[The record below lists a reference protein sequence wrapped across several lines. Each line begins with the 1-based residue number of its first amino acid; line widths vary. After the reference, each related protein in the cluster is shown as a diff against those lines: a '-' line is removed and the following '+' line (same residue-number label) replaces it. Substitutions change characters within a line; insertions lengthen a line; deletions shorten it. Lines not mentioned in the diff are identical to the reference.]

1 MKKLSG
7 VFTVGIFLVLI
18 GANVFIFLSGM
29 KVSEQINFYETE
41 TKKLKQENIDLEK
54 KAYAAES
61 LQNAAS
67 VAAQLEFTKKAEP
80 YFLENLRFALNEKR

>member
-1 MKKLSG
+1 MKKISG
-7 VFTVGIFLVLI
+7 LFTIAVFLVLV

-29 KVSEQINFYETE
+29 RVSEQISFYETE

-67 VAAQLEFTKKAEP
+67 VAAQLDFTKKAEP
-80 YFLENLRFALNEKR
+80 YFLENLRFARNDKR